1 MKENNRVDTTLSD
14 IPLNSTKIHLENL
27 NGLDNIT
34 ALAKL
39 QLRSLCINN
48 CNNLTDLTIF

>member
-39 QLRSLCINN
+39 QLRSLRINN